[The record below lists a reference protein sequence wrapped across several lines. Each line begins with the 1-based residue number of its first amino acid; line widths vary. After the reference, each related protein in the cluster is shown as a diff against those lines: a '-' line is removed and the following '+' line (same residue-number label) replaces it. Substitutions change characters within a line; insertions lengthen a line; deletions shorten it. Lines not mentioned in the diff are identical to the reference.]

1 MLGVKRLLAACV
13 VLTAPAAL
21 AGTVYTPSLTVTAE
35 ERYDTDL
42 RLRVTGGGGQLMS
55 KLTPRLGLELKDP
68 TLTLGTW
75 YAADALFRHGSGS
88 LSVDHRGGLDLK
100 KRLSRNLTLDS
111 AVRVFRTTDPTSLP
125 RQGLGATFDPILY
138 GRASVGVGGRVSK
151 RLNMRA
157 AYGFEAARVYPAD
170 VGAGV
175 GVGLEGRSARG
186 DFVHAPTLEAWY
198 GLSRRLRLGAEYRYQ
213 GFQLASGFDQAHT
226 PSAALRYHL
235 TRWVTFTARGG
246 PVFYRPKAG
255 EGAGQGTIP
264 RVQLELTREVEHAS
278 FGLVVGHDLVGASG
292 FDRTL
297 WADYASAMFSR
308 AFSDELSV
316 FGAASFFRNGR
327 APNEGLFS
335 FSARD
340 GVSQGY
346 AVGGGVEYRLN
357 RHFALQGTVDRIDQV
372 GGPQAPAAGPGAG
385 PTEVVDLSRNVAA
398 VRAVFTAW

>member
-1 MLGVKRLLAACV
+1 MRNKLLAACV

-21 AGTVYTPSLTVTAE
+21 AGTVYTPSLRVTAE
-35 ERYDTDL
+35 ERYDTDF
-42 RLRVTGGGGQLMS
+42 RLRAEGGGGQLMTKVS
-55 KLTPRLGLELKDP
+55 PRLGLEAKDP
-68 TLTLGTW
+68 TLTLGTF
-75 YAADALFRHGSGS
+75 YAADAVMRHGSGS
-88 LSVDHRGGLDLK
+88 TSLDHRAGLDLRK
-100 KRLSRNLTLDS
+100 QLNRRLRVDSNL
-111 AVRVFRTTDPTSLP
+111 RVFRVTDPTSLP

-138 GRASVGVGGRVSK
+138 GKATVGLGGRVAK
-151 RLNMRA
+151 RWNMRA
-157 AYGFEAARVYPAD
+157 GYTFEAARVYQANVD
-170 VGAGV
+170 EGT
-175 GVGLEGRSARG
+175 GVGLPGRSARG
-186 DFVHAPTLEAWY
+186 DFVHTPTLEAWY
-198 GLSRRLRLGAEYRYQ
+198 GITPRLAVGAEYRYQ
-213 GFQLASGFDQAHT
+213 GFLLSSGLDQSHT
-226 PSAALRYHL
+226 PSALVRYHL

-255 EGAGQGTIP
+255 ASGGQGTIP